1 MTIISEEMLEQL
13 SRDYTFE
20 NISNDESK
28 ENLNDG
34 TNKSLTESSL
44 ESKAKMF
51 MFDTVRGEV
60 FLQPDI
66 NKFDDK
72 GIYRWDLSIAK

>member
-1 MTIISEEMLEQL
+1 MKSYIQGMITGGVLVFAMVVLMGARPIKQYSDAG
-13 SRDYTFE
+13 RYKFE
-20 NISNDESK
+20 N
-28 ENLNDG
+28 LG
-34 TNKSLTESSL
+34 G
-44 ESKAKMF
+44 KMF

-66 NKFDDK
+66 NKFDGK